1 MFKNNNLTIVITIV
15 KEKIVKKFKFVL
27 TQEKYDEI
35 LEDLETNKLY
45 VKIGPLVLQKESI
58 LFVEEI
64 K

>member
-15 KEKIVKKFKFVL
+15 KEKTVKKFKFVL

-58 LFVEEI
+58 LSIEEI
-64 K
+64 

>member
-58 LFVEEI
+58 LSVEEI